1 MLSIKRSIPTEILG
15 LLEQGG
21 YSLHIKGSAGTGKT
35 TLALDIIKNLSMNG
49 TAIYLST
56 RVSPERVLTQFP
68 WARDCLEEQNILDAK
83 RPHLTSDIPPSVL
96 FEYTDQ
102 PEFLKSLNAKIQ
114 MSKQRPVTVIID
126 SLDALKINLK
136 IPERNVTL
144 ESVLLE
150 LGEKTATN
158 MLFVTETDEENRLDY
173 LTDGVIRLEREIIN
187 GRLVRKVYLE
197 KVRGEQ
203 IEQPYY
209 LFTLKDSRFTYFKPR
224 LFPRIKYAAG
234 TAIPKQRRELIS
246 TPIEELDSI
255 LYGGLRKGTFNLIE
269 GGSVMGTEYIYIV
282 YPIIHSFVQQGLP
295 TFLTLPQSAS
305 TKLSMDYV
313 ASLMGVKEEDSIIS
327 TLRKYLY
334 FFQFTDSTEKTV
346 WNEIIVSKENLENF
360 SEFFRKTVM
369 EITRKLGAETF
380 LWYLGVDTMER
391 IYGEAAFR
399 RLMGALV
406 LEISS
411 FNGICIALA
420 KHGIKSMDT
429 LTHLAST
436 HFIMDNI
443 GAPVIYGEFPK
454 TKIYAIVTETTNGTH
469 RINLIDIE

>member
-1 MLSIKRSIPTEILG
+1 MSIKKSVPTEILG

-35 TLALDIIKNLSMNG
+35 TLALEIVKNLSLSG

-56 RVSPERVLTQFP
+56 RISPERILIQFP
-68 WARDCLEEQNILDAK
+68 WARDCLKEQDILNAK
-83 RPHLTSDIPPSVL
+83 GSYINSEVPKSFL
-96 FEYTDQ
+96 FEYADQ
-102 PEFLKSLNAKIQ
+102 PEFLRLINAKIQ
-114 MSKQRPVTVIID
+114 QSERRPVTVIID
-126 SLDALKINLK
+126 SLDALKANLN
-136 IPERNVTL
+136 ISDSDITL
-144 ESVLLE
+144 ENTLLE
-150 LGEKTATN
+150 LGEKKATN
-158 MLFVTETDEENRLDY
+158 MLFVTETNEESRIDY
-173 LTDGVIRLEREIIN
+173 LTDGVISLEREIIN
-187 GRLVRKVYLE
+187 GRLVRKVHLE

-203 IEQPYY
+203 IDQPYY
-209 LFTLKDSRFTYFKPR
+209 LFTLKDSRFTYFKPG
-224 LFPRIKYAAG
+224 LFPRIKYSAG
-234 TAIPKQRRELIS
+234 TAIPKQRRDLIS
-246 TPIEELDSI
+246 TSIEELDSI

-282 YPIIHSFVQQGLP
+282 YPIIYSFVQQGFP

-313 ASLMGVKEEDSIIS
+313 ASLMGVKEEDRIIS

-334 FFQFTDSTEKTV
+334 FFQFTESTEKTV
-346 WNEIIVSKENLENF
+346 WNEISVSKENIENF
-360 SEFFRKTVM
+360 NEFFRKSVT
-369 EITRKLGAETF
+369 EITRKLDAKTF

-391 IYGEAAFR
+391 MYGEETFR
-399 RLMGALV
+399 RLIGTLV
-406 LEISS
+406 LETSS

-420 KHGIKSMDT
+420 KQGVKSMDT

-469 RINLIDIE
+469 KVHLVEIE